1 MSFLAPLFLLGVL
14 AVGMPILFHLIRR
27 TTRERQVFSSL
38 MFLQPTP
45 PRITRQNRLENLLL
59 LLLRCLVIGLLT
71 FAFARPFL
79 QKPTP
84 VDPADASTR
93 QTAVL
98 IDRSASMQRE
108 DLWAQAVT
116 QAEAALDQTKPGEIV
131 GLYTFD
137 QRLHPVLSLEES
149 KKLPATERSI
159 RFRQALTT
167 IKPGWGSA
175 ALGSALIAVS
185 EGFETG
191 GRDQARDGT
200 GQALHRLWLIS
211 DLAEGSHLN
220 GLQGHEWPKGLE
232 IDIRPVVAKKPTN
245 AGIQLL
251 PQLGEEESMTG
262 EANLRCRI
270 TNTPEA
276 QREQF
281 RVEVQGPSS
290 NSPTSLEVYV
300 PPGQSRTISIPTT
313 GTQVTRLQLQGDDAP
328 FDNVLQWFP
337 PPREKLQLLYL
348 GTDAGT
354 DPNQSLYYLQR
365 VFTETRLREFQWI
378 QKKPG
383 DPLAFPPS
391 EEIALMVSTSALD
404 DTQAQALR
412 PLVEAGR
419 TLIYALP
426 NAAASRGLAT
436 LLGTGAITLQEAPR
450 RNFHLLSQIDFQNPL
465 FASFADSR
473 FNDFTKIHFW
483 KHRHW
488 RPEDLPAQAKVIAS
502 FDNDSP
508 AIVEIPL
515 GKGTVLVMT
524 SGWAPA
530 DSQLA
535 LSTKFV
541 PFLYSV
547 MDRSRPLRTTSAQ
560 ATVGEAIPLPIAS
573 DQPSRTITKPDGT
586 EVKWVGSQF
595 GEANLPGVYLVKDAN
610 LKIAVNLPPEE
621 SRTSPLGLDPFEKLL
636 LPLAKNPG
644 TTSAPQQEEQRR
656 ILAGAELENRQKLW
670 RWLMAAGLCFVIAET
685 WLAGRLARP
694 RAVST

>member
-300 PPGQSRTISIPTT
+300 PPGQSRTISIPTPRGLRSPGCSSRAMMPLLT
-313 GTQVTRLQLQGDDAP
+313 TSCSG
-328 FDNVLQWFP
+328 FP

-391 EEIALMVSTSALD
+391 EEIALMVATSALD

-436 LLGTGAITLQEAPR
+436 LLGTGAITLQGR
-450 RNFHLLSQIDFQNPL
+450 HLGATFISS
-465 FASFADSR
+465 AR
-473 FNDFTKIHFW
+473 
-483 KHRHW
+483 
-488 RPEDLPAQAKVIAS
+488 
-502 FDNDSP
+502 
-508 AIVEIPL
+508 
-515 GKGTVLVMT
+515 
-524 SGWAPA
+524 
-530 DSQLA
+530 
-535 LSTKFV
+535 STF
-541 PFLYSV
+541 
-547 MDRSRPLRTTSAQ
+547 RTLCS
-560 ATVGEAIPLPIAS
+560 L
-573 DQPSRTITKPDGT
+573 PSRTA
-586 EVKWVGSQF
+586 GSTTSRKFIF
-595 GEANLPGVYLVKDAN
+595 GN
-610 LKIAVNLPPEE
+610 IATGG
-621 SRTSPLGLDPFEKLL
+621 RRISPL
-636 LPLAKNPG
+636 
-644 TTSAPQQEEQRR
+644 
-656 ILAGAELENRQKLW
+656 
-670 RWLMAAGLCFVIAET
+670 
-685 WLAGRLARP
+685 RP
-694 RAVST
+694 R

>member
-1 MSFLAPLFLLGVL
+1 MLGIL

-79 QKPTP
+79 QRPTP
-84 VDPADASTR
+84 ADPADASAR

-98 IDRSASMQRE
+98 VDISASMQRE
-108 DLWAQAVT
+108 DLWAQALT
-116 QAEAALDQTKPGEIV
+116 KAEASADQAKAGEV
-131 GLYTFD
+131 LGLFTFD
-137 QRLHPVLSLEES
+137 QRLHPILSLEES
-149 KKLPATERSI
+149 KKLPPTERLT
-159 RFRQALTT
+159 RFRQALASL
-167 IKPGWGSA
+167 KPGWGSA

-191 GRDQARDGT
+191 GQDARDAT
-200 GQALHRLWLIS
+200 GQPLHRLVLIS

-232 IDIRPVVAKKPTN
+232 IDIRPVLAKKPTN

-251 PQLGEEESMTG
+251 PQNAEEEAATG
-262 EANLRCRI
+262 EVALRCRVS
-270 TNTPEA
+270 NTADA

-281 RVEVQGPSS
+281 QIEVEGSTTNVPSV
-290 NSPTSLEVYV
+290 LDIYV
-300 PPGQSRTISIPTT
+300 PPGQSRTVTVPAT
-313 GTQVTRLQLQGDDAP
+313 GTQVTRLRLQGDDAD
-328 FDNVLQWFP
+328 FDNILRWLP
-337 PPREKLQLLYL
+337 PPREKLKLLYL
-348 GTDAGT
+348 GTDAAA

-365 VFTETRLREFQWI
+365 VFTDTRLREFQWI
-378 QKKPG
+378 TQKPG
-383 DPLAFPPS
+383 EPLSLAPT
-391 EEIALMVSTSALD
+391 EEVSLVVATAGVD
-404 DTQAQALR
+404 EAQAKSLR
-412 PLVEAGR
+412 PLIEAGR
-419 TLIYALP
+419 TLLYTLP
-426 NAAASRGLAT
+426 KPEAARGLAA
-436 LLGTGAITLQEAPR
+436 LLNTGDLPIQEAPR
-450 RNFHLLSQIDFQNPL
+450 RNFHLLSQVDFQHPL

-483 KHRHW
+483 KHRMW
-488 RPEDLPAQAKVIAS
+488 RINDLPANAKVIAS
-502 FDNDSP
+502 FDDESP

-515 GKGTVLVMT
+515 GKGSILVMT
-524 SGWAPA
+524 SGWTPA

-547 MDRSRPLRTTSAQ
+547 MDRSRPPRPSMAQ
-560 ATVGEAIPLPIAS
+560 AVVGDSILLPLPPEQSGATVI
-573 DQPSRTITKPDGT
+573 KPDGT
-586 EVKWVGSQF
+586 EIKITGPQLS
-595 GEANLPGVYLVKDAN
+595 ETTLPGVYSVKDTPIR
-610 LKIAVNLPPEE
+610 IAVNVPPEE

-636 LPLAKNPG
+636 LPLSKKSGAVI
-644 TTSAPQQEEQRR
+644 APQQQEQRR
-656 ILAGAELENRQKLW
+656 ILAASELENRQKLW

-694 RAVST
+694 RAA